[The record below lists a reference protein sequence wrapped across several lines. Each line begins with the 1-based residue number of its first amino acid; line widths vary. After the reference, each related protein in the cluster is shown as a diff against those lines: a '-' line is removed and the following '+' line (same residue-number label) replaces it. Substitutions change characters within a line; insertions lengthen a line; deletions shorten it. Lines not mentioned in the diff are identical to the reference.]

1 MFVYNDARTDAR
13 VLREAGSLVAAGHE
27 VTILAR
33 PTKPSTLTG
42 DRERANGFEIIR
54 QPIPERARAMA
65 AWLRTPWFLRRA
77 WAAEV
82 GTALR
87 RLPRSAP
94 RLAGL
99 ILAGVASL
107 PWVAVR
113 WTYNRVTDNRATLRS
128 HVDWLIW
135 WQTGILGWATAA
147 AEAAPVAD
155 VYHGHDLSGLEAAG
169 RAQRLH
175 GGRLVYDSHEIFVE
189 SGSNATRP
197 RLIKALLGRSER
209 RWMGKAEA
217 LVTVNRSLADELGR
231 RLRPKRIVVVH
242 NAPDAWDPPAIRP
255 DLIRAATGIPADA
268 PIALYH
274 GGFSAHRGLEQLAAA
289 ILLPGLE
296 RVHAVFL
303 GYGSQRAMLD
313 GLAADP
319 RAGGRIHVL
328 AAVPPAELG
337 PWVASADVGVMA
349 IQPST
354 LNHRMSTPNKLFESL
369 AAGLP
374 VVVSDFP
381 EMREIVLG
389 DPLGPLGAV
398 CLPHDPDDV
407 GRAILSIVDCLPDD
421 RAALRERCLA
431 AAHARW
437 NWAAEVDGL
446 RRLYAD
452 LAAMPAASGAPIEP
466 PTPATAGRDR

>member
-13 VLREAGSLVAAGHE
+13 VLREAGSLVGAGHE
-27 VTILAR
+27 VMILAR
-33 PTKPSTLTG
+33 PTMQSTPDG
-42 DRERANGFEIIR
+42 DRDRVNGFEIVR
-54 QPIPERARAMA
+54 QPIPERARTTSV
-65 AWLRTPWFLRRA
+65 WLRTPWFLRRA
-77 WAAEV
+77 WAAAV
-82 GTALR
+82 RTALH

-94 RLAGL
+94 RLGGL
-99 ILAGVASL
+99 LLGGVASL

-113 WTYNRVTDNRATLRS
+113 WIYNRLTLKRSTLRS
-128 HVDWLIW
+128 HIDWLIW
-135 WQTGILGWATAA
+135 WRTGILGWATAA

-155 VYHGHDLSGLEAAG
+155 IYHGHDLTGLEAAG
-169 RAQRLH
+169 RAQQLH

-328 AAVPPAELG
+328 AAVPPTELG
-337 PWVASADVGVMA
+337 LWVASADVGVMA

-381 EMREIVLG
+381 EMREIVLS

-398 CLPHDPDDV
+398 CRPDDPADI
-407 GRAILSIVDCLPDD
+407 GRAILSIVDRPSAE
-421 RAALRERCLA
+421 RAALRGQCLA

-437 NWAAEVDGL
+437 NWEAEVDGL
-446 RRLYAD
+446 RRLYDD
-452 LAAMPAASGAPIEP
+452 LTAMPAASGAPTEP
-466 PTPATAGRDR
+466 PKPTTAGRDR